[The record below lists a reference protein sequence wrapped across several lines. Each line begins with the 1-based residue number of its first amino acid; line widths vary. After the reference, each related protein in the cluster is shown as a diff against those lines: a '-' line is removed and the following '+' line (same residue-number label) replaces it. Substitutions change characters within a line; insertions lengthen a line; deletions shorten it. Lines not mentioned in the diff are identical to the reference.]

1 MVQPYA
7 GFVQQDI
14 SDNVRYPR
22 YRRRGWIGVDLDGTL
37 ARLEK
42 GRHIGRPVA
51 PMMAR
56 VKYWIGSGREVR
68 IFTSRADD
76 PLEVARIKDW
86 LAQHGLPDL
95 EVTNKKDNRMVALW
109 DDRAVKVIE
118 NQGIPVFPSK
128 RTSPRSILSRFMARF
143 VRIPEKR
150 RIR

>member
-1 MVQPYA
+1 MVKPHA
-7 GFVQQDI
+7 GFDQQAASHGI
-14 SDNVRYPR
+14 EKPG

-68 IFTSRADD
+68 IFTSRANDS
-76 PLEVARIKDW
+76 LEVARIKDW

-95 EVTNKKDNRMVALW
+95 EVTNKKDNRMIALW

-118 NQGIPVFPSK
+118 NQGIPVFPSR
-128 RTSPRSILSRFMARF
+128 RTSPRSILARFMARF
-143 VRIPEKR
+143 IRIPEKR